1 MGGQVGR
8 NQIAFHLSP
17 HKTTDNIKLK
27 KAFTVSFANKEN
39 VVMADYFGV
48 ETGRNLNKIEKAGAH
63 AIKSKF
69 VDAPIIDEFPLTLEC
84 KVVEMDM
91 TPYNELRVVGEV
103 VNMTAKE
110 SILDEKANVDLGKL
124 QPISYDSSSHFY
136 RVLGEPVGKA
146 FSDGLQIKNK

>member
-1 MGGQVGR
+1 
-8 NQIAFHLSP
+8 
-17 HKTTDNIKLK
+17 
-27 KAFTVSFANKEN
+27 
-39 VVMADYFGV
+39 MADYFGV

-110 SILDEKANVDLGKL
+110 SILDEKGNVDLGKL